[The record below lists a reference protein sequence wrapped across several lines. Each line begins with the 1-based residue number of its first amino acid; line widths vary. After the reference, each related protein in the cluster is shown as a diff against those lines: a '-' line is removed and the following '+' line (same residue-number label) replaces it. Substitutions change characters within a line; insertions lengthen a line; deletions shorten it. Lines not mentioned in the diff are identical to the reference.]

1 MINYQV
7 LEWMTPNPITI
18 SPKTTLP
25 EAQKLMKERKIRRLP
40 VVDDGKLVG
49 IVTQNDLFHA
59 GPSQAT
65 SLSIHELNYLLDKLT
80 VDKFMTRK
88 VHTVLPSSSIRDA
101 AGLMLQYRISGLPVL
116 SAGRVV
122 GIITESDIFRLLIRE
137 MVNENTPPAIRGGI
151 VFS

>member
-7 LEWMTPNPITI
+7 LEWMTPNPITV
-18 SPKTTLP
+18 SSKATLP
-25 EAQKLMKERKIRRLP
+25 EAQQLMKDRKVRRLP

-65 SLSIHELNYLLDKLT
+65 TLSVHELNYLLDKVT
-80 VDKFMTRK
+80 IDQIMSRK
-88 VHTVLPSSSIRDA
+88 VYTVLPSSTIRDA
-101 AGLMLQYRISGLPVL
+101 ASLMLQHRISGLPVL
-116 SAGRVV
+116 SAGRLV

-137 MVNENTPPAIRGGI
+137 LVNENTPPAIRGGI